1 MSHQVVPLR
10 VYYLI
15 FATLIL
21 MTLITVEVAFWNL
34 GLLTFWVAL
43 GIASFKA
50 TLVVLYFMH
59 VRYAHQVVWLFA
71 ATGFV
76 FLVILLVLT
85 LNDPLT
91 RGWQFQ
97 AEDPGMSIFML
108 R

>member
-1 MSHQVVPLR
+1 MSHEVVPLR

-15 FATLIL
+15 FATLLL

-43 GIASFKA
+43 GIASVKA
-50 TLVVLYFMH
+50 ALVVLYFMH
-59 VRYAHQVVWLFA
+59 VRYAHQMVWLFA
-71 ATGFV
+71 AAGFV
-76 FLVILLVLT
+76 FLAILLILT

-97 AEDPGMSIFML
+97 VTDPGISLFLL

>member
-1 MSHQVVPLR
+1 MSHQVIPLR

-21 MTLITVEVAFWNL
+21 LTLITVEVAFWNL
-34 GLLTFWVAL
+34 GLLSFWVAL
-43 GIASFKA
+43 VIASSKA

-59 VRYAHQVVWLFA
+59 VRYANQMVWLFA
-71 ATGFV
+71 AAGFV
-76 FLVILLVLT
+76 FLLILIVLT
-85 LNDPLT
+85 LNDPIT

-97 AEDPGMSIFML
+97 VSDPGMSLFMI

>member
-1 MSHQVVPLR
+1 MSHHVVPLR
-10 VYYLI
+10 IYYLI

-50 TLVVLYFMH
+50 ALVVLYFMH
-59 VRYAHQVVWLFA
+59 VRYATQLVWLFA
-71 ATGFV
+71 AAGFV
-76 FLVILLVLT
+76 FLTILVILT

-91 RGWQFQ
+91 RGWQY
-97 AEDPGMSIFML
+97 EVRDPGMSIFL
-108 R
+108 LG

>member
-1 MSHQVVPLR
+1 MSHQVIPLR

-43 GIASFKA
+43 SIASFKA

-71 ATGFV
+71 AAGFV
-76 FLVILLVLT
+76 FLAILLVLT

>member
-1 MSHQVVPLR
+1 MSNHVIPLR

-59 VRYAHQVVWLFA
+59 VRYAHQMVWLFA
-71 ATGFV
+71 AAGFV
-76 FLVILLVLT
+76 FLAILVILT

-97 AEDPGMSIFML
+97 VKNPGISLFLL

>member
-1 MSHQVVPLR
+1 MSHHVIPLR

-21 MTLITVEVAFWNL
+21 MTLITIEVAFWNL

-59 VRYAHQVVWLFA
+59 VRYADQMVWLFA
-71 ATGFV
+71 SAGFI
-76 FLVILLVLT
+76 FLAILIILT

-97 AEDPGMSIFML
+97 VQDPGMSLFWL
-108 R
+108 P

>member
-1 MSHQVVPLR
+1 MSHHVIPLR

-59 VRYAHQVVWLFA
+59 VRYAHQMVWLFA
-71 ATGFV
+71 AAGFV
-76 FLVILLVLT
+76 FLAILLVLT
-85 LNDPLT
+85 LNDPMT

-97 AEDPGMSIFML
+97 AEDPGMFQ
-108 R
+108 

>member
-50 TLVVLYFMH
+50 SLVVLYFMH
-59 VRYAHQVVWLFA
+59 VRYANQIVWLFA

-76 FLVILLVLT
+76 FLAILIVLT
-85 LNDPLT
+85 LNDPMS
-91 RGWQFQ
+91 RSWQYQ
-97 AEDPGMSIFML
+97 VQEPGIQLFL
-108 R
+108 VQ

>member
-1 MSHQVVPLR
+1 MSHQAIPLR

-15 FATLIL
+15 FATLLL

-34 GLLTFWVAL
+34 GLLSFWVAL

-59 VRYAHQVVWLFA
+59 VRYAHPIVWLFA
-71 ATGFV
+71 SAGFV
-76 FLVILLVLT
+76 FLAILVILT
-85 LNDPLT
+85 INDPLT

-97 AEDPGMSIFML
+97 FQEPGTSLFLL